1 MVRLV
6 AALFTLAVGGAIAL
20 RSVLQERAYLYPPRR
35 VLAPLVDRQG
45 IPGLINVEFTSQDA
59 ATLRGWY
66 APSTNGAAVILLH
79 GTMGDRS
86 GTMSEARLLT
96 SEGFGILAFD
106 WPRHGESTGVVQW
119 GANERHA
126 LTAALDWLAGR
137 PGVDPQRL
145 GAIGLSLGGYVLA
158 QVAATD
164 TRLRAV
170 ALVGTPSNATELT
183 RREHRRFGPLSV
195 WPALWVQ
202 DTFFEPDTMPAERMV
217 ERISPRALLVVTG
230 DQDDVVPES
239 MAHALFRAAREPKK
253 LLVVHGA
260 GHGGYDSVQGS
271 SYAATLRTFF
281 REWLN
286 T

>member
-1 MVRLV
+1 MVQLGAALV
-6 AALFTLAVGGAIAL
+6 ALAFGAGIAV
-20 RSVLQERAYLYPPRR
+20 RAVLQERAYLYPPRR
-35 VLAPLVDRQG
+35 SLTPLVNLQG
-45 IPGLINVEFTSQDA
+45 IPGLTNVKFTTEDA
-59 ATLRGWY
+59 AEIHGWY

-79 GTMGDRS
+79 GTMSDRRS
-86 GTMSEARLLT
+86 AMSEARLLNQA
-96 SEGFGILAFD
+96 GFGMLAFD

-119 GANERHA
+119 GASERHA
-126 LTAALDWLAGR
+126 LTAALDWLAVR
-137 PGVDPQRL
+137 PGIDPKRL

-158 QVAATD
+158 QVAASD

-170 ALVGTPSNATELT
+170 ALVGTPSNSTELT

-202 DTFFEPDTMPAERMV
+202 DFFFEPDRMPAERMV
-217 ERISPRALLVVTG
+217 EKISPRALLVVTG
-230 DQDDVVPES
+230 DNDDVVPET
-239 MAHALFRAAREPKK
+239 MAHTLFRAAREPKK

-260 GHGGYDSVQGS
+260 GHGGYDSVEGS
-271 SYAATLRTFF
+271 TYAESLRAFF